1 MMMNTKQRYRMGYPG
16 WLKET
21 VSDFLDKKMLGDMV
35 YGLLCLLLL
44 ISFPVS
50 MLMIAAIRMIVT
62 KRSIRK
68 QYGRDELMED

>member
-1 MMMNTKQRYRMGYPG
+1 MMNTKQRYRMGYCG

-21 VSDFLDKKMLGDMV
+21 VSDFLDKRMLADMG

-50 MLMIAAIRMIVT
+50 MPMVAAIRMMVT
-62 KRSIRK
+62 KRNMRK
-68 QYGRDELMED
+68 QYSRDELMGD

>member
-1 MMMNTKQRYRMGYPG
+1 MMNVKQRYRMRYLG

-21 VSDFLDKKMLGDMV
+21 VSDFVDKTMLLDMV

-50 MLMIAAIRMIVT
+50 MPMVAAIRMIVT
-62 KRSIRK
+62 KRNIRK
-68 QYGRDELMED
+68 QYARDELMED

>member
-1 MMMNTKQRYRMGYPG
+1 MMNTKQRYRMGYCG

-21 VSDFLDKKMLGDMV
+21 VSDFLGEKMLADMV

-50 MLMIAAIRMIVT
+50 MPMVAAIRMMVT

-68 QYGRDELMED
+68 QYARDELMED

>member
-1 MMMNTKQRYRMGYPG
+1 MMNTKQRYSMGYRG

-21 VSDFLDKKMLGDMV
+21 VGDFLDKKMLADMV

-50 MLMIAAIRMIVT
+50 MPMVAAIRMIVT
-62 KRSIRK
+62 KRNIRK
-68 QYGRDELMED
+68 QYGRDELMGD

>member
-1 MMMNTKQRYRMGYPG
+1 MMNTKQRYKMCYLG

-21 VSDFLDKKMLGDMV
+21 VGDFLDKKMLSDMI

-50 MLMIAAIRMIVT
+50 MPMIAAIRMIVT
-62 KRSIRK
+62 KRNMRK

>member
-1 MMMNTKQRYRMGYPG
+1 MMNAKQRYRMRYLG

-21 VSDFLDKKMLGDMV
+21 VSDFLDKKMLADMV

-50 MLMIAAIRMIVT
+50 MPMVAAIRMMVT
-62 KRSIRK
+62 KRNMRK
-68 QYGRDELMED
+68 QYSRDELMVD

>member
-1 MMMNTKQRYRMGYPG
+1 MMNTKQRYRMRYCG

-21 VSDFLDKKMLGDMV
+21 VSDFLDKKMLTDMV

-50 MLMIAAIRMIVT
+50 MPIVAAIRMIVT
-62 KRSIRK
+62 KRNMRK
-68 QYGRDELMED
+68 QYSRDELMGD